1 MLTII
6 KNLGNYC
13 RRIDPFVFDVLNWRR
28 IKRDGLLI
36 YGVGVAKFCAYVTFG
51 SIASLFLGPL
61 SFTRSIQVWLM
72 YTGPDKASHFIDGI
86 ESHLRRSQF
95 EDGHKAI
102 KIVLWPQ
109 KFPNESL
116 AKLYQRVCYFVGP
129 RQRFLAKIFPF
140 ILWRVVVKPHSATS
154 TSLEVAKIRC
164 LGKSSVAFSGQDSMM
179 GSEIKT
185 SLFSGLNREF
195 VLLGFTSQSY
205 RRLIDQKFHPKDD
218 LFSQIPDPSNY
229 LKAVKK
235 LQLDGIDVVRQG
247 LNLENND
254 DLLEAGLI
262 VPDTT
267 RYPNGFVDVWLASN
281 CKFLVSACTGS
292 HWFGVPFNKPV
303 VITDIY
309 VPVVTPLN
317 TAIVTFQL
325 PWNIAEERFED
336 FSWMLKNQ
344 RWCFDK
350 EKLGSIYKVVHN
362 SPEQIV
368 DVVDEQIQRLNETWS
383 ETDEDR
389 ELQQRFRRLVW
400 GKDSDSFALPKVG
413 TKFLR
418 EHQHLLPD

>member
-1 MLTII
+1 MSTIM
-6 KNLGNYC
+6 KNLGKYC
-13 RRIDPFVFDVLNWRR
+13 RRIDPNVFDVLNWRR

-36 YGVGVAKFCAYVTFG
+36 YGIGVARFCTYVTFG
-51 SIASLFLGPL
+51 LIVSSFLGPL

-72 YTGPDKASHFIDGI
+72 YTGPDKASHFIEGI
-86 ESHLRRSQF
+86 ESHLRRIQF
-95 EDGHKAI
+95 EGGHKTI

-129 RQRFLAKIFPF
+129 RQRFLAKVLPF
-140 ILWRVVVKPHSATS
+140 ILWKVVVKPHSVNS
-154 TSLEVAKIRC
+154 SSLEVAKTRC
-164 LGKSSVAFSGQDSMM
+164 LGKPTVAFSGQDSMM
-179 GSEIKT
+179 GSELST

-195 VLLGFTSQSY
+195 VLVGFTSQTY
-205 RRLIDQKFHPKDD
+205 RILHDQEYHPKHD
-218 LFSQIPDPSNY
+218 LFTQIPSPSNY
-229 LKAVKK
+229 VKAIEK
-235 LQLDGIDVVRQG
+235 LQLEHIDVVRQG
-247 LNLENND
+247 LNLENCH
-254 DLLEAGLI
+254 DLVEAGLI

-267 RYPNGFVDVWLASN
+267 KYPNGFVDVWLASN
-281 CKFLVSACTGS
+281 CKFLVSACSGS
-292 HWFGVPFNKPV
+292 HWFGLPFNKPV
-303 VITDIY
+303 VITDMY
-309 VPVVTPLN
+309 LPVLTPLN
-317 TAIVTFQL
+317 TALVIFQL

-336 FSWMLKNQ
+336 FDWVLKNQ
-344 RWCFDK
+344 TWAFDR

-400 GKDSDSFALPKVG
+400 GKDLDSFALPKVG

>member
-13 RRIDPFVFDVLNWRR
+13 RRIDPNVFDVLNWRR

-51 SIASLFLGPL
+51 LIASLFLGPL
-61 SFTRSIQVWLM
+61 SFTKSIQVWLM
-72 YTGPDKASHFIDGI
+72 YTGPDKASHFIEGI
-86 ESHLRRSQF
+86 ETHLRRSQF

-129 RQRFLAKIFPF
+129 RQRFLAKVFPF
-140 ILWRVVVKPHSATS
+140 ILWKVVVKPHSVNS
-154 TSLEVAKIRC
+154 SSLEVAKTRC
-164 LGKSSVAFSGQDSMM
+164 LGKPTVAFSGQDLMM
-179 GSEIKT
+179 GSELKT
-185 SLFSGLNREF
+185 SVFSGLNREF
-195 VLLGFTSQSY
+195 VLVGFTSQTY
-205 RRLIDQKFHPKDD
+205 RILHDQEYHPKHD
-218 LFSQIPDPSNY
+218 LFTQIPSPSNY
-229 LKAVKK
+229 VKAIEK
-235 LQLDGIDVVRQG
+235 LQLEHIDVVRQG
-247 LNLENND
+247 LNLENCH
-254 DLLEAGLI
+254 DLVEAGLI
-262 VPDTT
+262 EPDTT
-267 RYPNGFVDVWLASN
+267 KYPNGFVDVWLASN
-281 CKFLVSACTGS
+281 CKFLVSACSGS
-292 HWFGVPFNKPV
+292 HWFGLPFNKPV
-303 VITDIY
+303 VITDMY
-309 VPVVTPLN
+309 LPVLTPLN
-317 TAIVTFQL
+317 TALVIFQL

-336 FSWMLKNQ
+336 FDWVLKNQ
-344 RWCFDK
+344 TWAFDR

-400 GKDSDSFALPKVG
+400 GKDLDSFALPKVG

-418 EHQHLLPD
+418 EHKHLLPD